1 MNELLRTNNQV
12 LLSFVKALLGEAGIE
27 HAVLDTHMS
36 IVEGSLGILPQR
48 VLVSDEDLARAQR
61 LLRDAGV
68 EHGGEGEWT

>member
-12 LLSFVKALLGEAGIE
+12 LLSFVKALLCEAGID

-48 VLVSDEDLARAQR
+48 VLVGDEDLTRAQR
-61 LLRDAGV
+61 ILNEAGV
-68 EHGGEGEWT
+68 EHGGPNG